1 MNTGARRA
9 RVTERTLDIQMA
21 GSNVHRPKR
30 PLQTHAHCGCCHEFK
45 LSGNLSGD
53 MTPQQDS
60 LLGVII
66 CPYMLNSTLTGSG

>member
-30 PLQTHAHCGCCHEFK
+30 PLQTHVHCGAVTSSSC
-45 LSGNLSGD
+45 
-53 MTPQQDS
+53 
-60 LLGVII
+60 LGI
-66 CPYMLNSTLTGSG
+66 